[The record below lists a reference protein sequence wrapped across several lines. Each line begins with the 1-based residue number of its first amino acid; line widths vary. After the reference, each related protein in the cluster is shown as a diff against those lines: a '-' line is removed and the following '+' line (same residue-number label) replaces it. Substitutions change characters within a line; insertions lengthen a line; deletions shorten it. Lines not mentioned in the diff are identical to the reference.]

1 MRARAIE
8 RHPNGRCYLKYRE
21 GGKLHRIFL
30 GTTDREVK
38 RKLREVRAS
47 HEAGRIL
54 NDGKE
59 TSRVIT
65 PNGSDINL
73 QELIV
78 RHLAFVEVNKAEETF
93 ILRQRNLLYLL
104 KFLGPRSVSSITADD
119 LQCFADW
126 IKSKHS
132 RSGSPFHAIR
142 ECRALFN
149 WANRMELTIFRMSR
163 FPTCSEPK
171 AEIKRFSTEDMTML
185 LSAAKGEF
193 KDTMSFAA
201 MSGSR
206 PRELRSAC
214 HSEIEWNAIPC
225 PLLWTTYDKTLNM
238 KRTSNRRCI
247 PLSKE
252 AVDIIHR
259 QRLRHPTSDVIFLN
273 ADGKP
278 YTRTVLRNRLIRLCK
293 KAGIPEKS
301 PYALRH
307 FFGTKSVQSRG
318 LYPTSQLMGHSRV
331 QTTMRYIAP
340 NEPEHLEAMEEM
352 GKMVGEMSRGIMP
365 EGKVVAFEK
374 HG

>member
-8 RHPNGRCYLKYRE
+8 KHPNGRCYLKYRE
-21 GGKLHRIFL
+21 SGKLHRIFL

-54 NDGKE
+54 NEGKE

-78 RHLAFVEVNKAEETF
+78 RHLAFVKANKSEETF

-104 KFLGPRSVSSITADD
+104 KFLGAFPVSSITADD
-119 LQCFADW
+119 LQRFADW

-149 WANRMELTIFRMSR
+149 WTNRMELTNFRMSR
-163 FPTCSEPK
+163 FPACSEPK
-171 AEIKRFSTEDMTML
+171 AEIKRFTTEDMITL
-185 LSAAKGEF
+185 FSAAKGEF
-193 KDTMSFAA
+193 KDTLSFAA
-201 MSGSR
+201 MSGPR
-206 PRELRSAC
+206 PRELREAR

-225 PLLWTTYDKTLNM
+225 PLLWTTYDKTLKM

-252 AVDIIHR
+252 AIDIIHR
-259 QRLRHPTSDVIFLN
+259 QRLRHPKSDLIFLN
-273 ADGKP
+273 ADGRP
-278 YTRTVLRNRLIRLCK
+278 YTRTVLRNRLLRLCK

-318 LYPTSQLMGHSRV
+318 LYPTSQLMGHSRL
-331 QTTMRYIAP
+331 QTTMRYLAP
-340 NEPEHLEAMEEM
+340 NEPEHLAAMDEM
-352 GKMVGEMSRGIMP
+352 GKMVGEMSRGIKS